1 MRTEQKIP
9 ISPRALRA
17 LRLRGV
23 SSAGLAG
30 SGPNGRILEADI
42 LRAALK
48 PQAPTVDK
56 SLPPGTISSMRRAVA
71 AKVANSFATVPHF
84 YLRSEVD
91 VTSLVQLR
99 EQNLETFEKCCGVRP
114 SLTDFILR
122 AMALALNDRP
132 EANRIWQD
140 NAIVQL
146 PGIDVGL
153 VVQVGDGLMVP
164 IIHRADRLG
173 LPDMTRERMKVVE
186 AVRSG
191 KTTTD
196 LFQGGAISLTN
207 LGKHRV
213 DEFAAIISPPQS
225 SMLAVGRV
233 AERPA
238 AYEGRLCLRQTMNM
252 TLSVDHRVMDGVPAA
267 DFFDRIVELLEKPFL
282 LIARCL

>member
-1 MRTEQKIP
+1 
-9 ISPRALRA
+9 
-17 LRLRGV
+17 
-23 SSAGLAG
+23 
-30 SGPNGRILEADI
+30 
-42 LRAALK
+42 
-48 PQAPTVDK
+48 
-56 SLPPGTISSMRRAVA
+56 
-71 AKVANSFATVPHF
+71 
-84 YLRSEVD
+84 
-91 VTSLVQLR
+91 
-99 EQNLETFEKCCGVRP
+99 
-114 SLTDFILR
+114 
-122 AMALALNDRP
+122 
-132 EANRIWQD
+132 
-140 NAIVQL
+140 
-146 PGIDVGL
+146 
-153 VVQVGDGLMVP
+153 MVP